1 MPPDPLILKPEDSRS
16 VLWALRKDVRF
27 EKKVAHRLRSKKGL
41 SLSSASEFAPALRCS
56 PRRLRILA
64 LTNDALSFFAAKE
77 EFAEKLLGINNWN
90 FCRAHHNPVGKKNLQ
105 VERMIAA
112 TEDLVRS
119 ERRRSQHNQWITS
132 RDQPKQRYA
141 YQTSRAESR

>member
-1 MPPDPLILKPEDSRS
+1 VIEERI
-16 VLWALRKDVRF
+16 
-27 EKKVAHRLRSKKGL
+27 VAFIGKRICT
-41 SLSSASEFAPALRCS
+41 ALRCS

-77 EFAEKLLGINNWN
+77 EFAEKLLGINKWN